1 MINSPLLPLAYDNSI
16 EEPVIRGRG
25 LGWGD
30 NSIVAPLPLAYDNSI
45 VEPLIR
51 GVGGWAGVINSPLLP
66 SAYDNSIVAPLP
78 LAYDYGRVEPLI
90 RGRGCGLG

>member
-1 MINSPLLPLAYDNSI
+1 MWTRVINSPLLPSAY
-16 EEPVIRGRG
+16 
-25 LGWGD
+25 D

-66 SAYDNSIVAPLP
+66 

-90 RGRGCGLG
+90 REGGWVD